1 MNVIETKINDKPLSK
16 IDYSDIDFG
25 EKVVLPEHLKPK
37 IIGKDLLGLTPKFRD
52 SYINVKTI
60 NSDATPAK
68 ICESWDKFEKRNIPL
83 SGITKWLTFYHIGV
97 SRDIIPSW
105 HTVFKLVYFL
115 GEDSSVDGFEDRLI
129 AKNEP
134 ISQIKSVL
142 RIINMGV
149 QKGSKPFIRQE
160 SKDKSPFEDFL
171 IKLFSANCEFE
182 VVNALIKGDYN
193 VSFINN
199 EGKRPDIN
207 LEKYKVEIKMLNWK
221 EKPPNTPYLHET
233 ISPHIDF
240 RWRELSLSS
249 YDFLPLLGREAKN
262 VNKDVF
268 ESKKADILINNISMT
283 DAGNFFVAFT
293 DRNNLE
299 CPFVSAIKKAF
310 EFVDSGGKAIVL
322 IAKPLSIEPKIIG
335 YTIPYSQIKGSEFE
349 WWKGRSL

>member
-68 ICESWDKFEKRNIPL
+68 ICKSWDKFEKRDIPL
-83 SGITKWLTFYHIGV
+83 SEITKWLTLYHIGV
-97 SRDIIPSW
+97 SRDLIPNW

-142 RIINMGV
+142 RKINMGV
-149 QKGSKPFIRQE
+149 QKGSNPFVRQE

-221 EKPPNTPYLHET
+221 EKLPNTPYLHET
-233 ISPHIDF
+233 ISQHVDF

-249 YDFLPLLGREAKN
+249 YDFSHFLRREIKN
-262 VNKDVF
+262 VKDF
-268 ESKKADILINNISMT
+268 ESKKADIIINNISMT
-283 DAGNFFVAFT
+283 DVGNFFITFT

-310 EFVDSGGKAIVL
+310 EFVDSGRKAIVL
-322 IAKPLSIEPKIIG
+322 IAKPSRIEPKIIG
-335 YTIPYSQIKGSEFE
+335 YTIPYSQKSESE
-349 WWKGRSL
+349 WWKGRLL